1 MKLYNQG
8 FPRVLHQRQTPSAYE
23 IKLMNRVS
31 DLERLVYGEENYKS
45 FNLMLREEAA
55 TGEWGCRLSEDV
67 RLRRLQDRIY
77 NLQAKLISQ
86 GRGFEIENLDNAD
99 NNRDS
104 HHHAPSSLMLY
115 VPDTEKWIVKEAD
128 AENKK

>member
-23 IKLMNRVS
+23 IKLMNRGS
-31 DLERLVYGEENYKS
+31 DLERLVYGEGNYKS

-55 TGEWGCRLSEDV
+55 TGEGGCRLSEDV
-67 RLRRLQDRIY
+67 RLRLLQDRIY

-86 GRGFEIENLDNAD
+86 GRGSEIENLD
-99 NNRDS
+99 NRDS

>member
-31 DLERLVYGEENYKS
+31 DLERLVYGEGNYKS

-55 TGEWGCRLSEDV
+55 TGESGCRLSEDV
-67 RLRRLQDRIY
+67 RLRLLQDRIY

-86 GRGFEIENLDNAD
+86 GRGSEIENLDNAD

>member
-1 MKLYNQG
+1 
-8 FPRVLHQRQTPSAYE
+8 
-23 IKLMNRVS
+23 MNRVS
-31 DLERLVYGEENYKS
+31 DLERLVYGEGNYKS

-55 TGEWGCRLSEDV
+55 TGEGGCRLSEDV
-67 RLRRLQDRIY
+67 RLRLLQDRIY

-86 GRGFEIENLDNAD
+86 GRGSEIENLDNAD

>member
-31 DLERLVYGEENYKS
+31 DLERLVYGEGNYKS

-67 RLRRLQDRIY
+67 QLRLLQDRIY

-86 GRGFEIENLDNAD
+86 GRGSEIENLDNAD

-104 HHHAPSSLMLY
+104 HHHAPSPLMLY

>member
-31 DLERLVYGEENYKS
+31 DLERLVYGEGNYKS

-55 TGEWGCRLSEDV
+55 TNKFIKNKNVLNYYI
-67 RLRRLQDRIY
+67 QN
-77 NLQAKLISQ
+77 NL
-86 GRGFEIENLDNAD
+86 
-99 NNRDS
+99 
-104 HHHAPSSLMLY
+104 
-115 VPDTEKWIVKEAD
+115 
-128 AENKK
+128 